1 MRYSLTVGLVL
12 RRGMRTFEFV
22 RELSSE
28 EIQFEDV
35 ETRRPLTV
43 RKWKLVADIEAGT
56 YSVVLPGANCSS
68 SHSGTALQVHQSTP
82 LPESQQKLLDRRYA
96 YVIAMRK
103 AGLTQGSRKGLP
115 DVIRKVAEKLED
127 KTPPSSSTVLN
138 WMRRYAAS
146 NNSARALASRNQNRK
161 KRKRTAELMQEL
173 IQEKIRTEYLTRD
186 RHSLRHTHRCIVTA
200 ARQLVSENKLNAD
213 QATVSISTLGR
224 WVRQLD
230 RYEVIKR
237 RYGTPRARLLCR
249 TPMGDDHPELPFEQ
263 IETDHTPLDWIVI
276 CDRTGIPLGRP
287 TLTATICAA
296 TGYPTGLYLSFYG
309 PGLTSV
315 SGVLRNTISLKDAI
329 CKSSGTSNTWLA
341 SGIPD
346 LLLLDNG
353 LEFHAN
359 SCFRISRDIGMD
371 ITFAAVR
378 TPWSKPHIER
388 FFADLGYLTL
398 TNGRVRKRITNVVDL
413 DPRTSASITFSNL
426 VKGLVRYFV
435 DVHPFRI
442 HERKLAR
449 PYELMSEG
457 IEKCPP
463 ASYLPNFDA
472 IRMATAMSQTLT
484 VSQGG
489 VEVRGIPF
497 GTAELAP
504 MRRSVGESFKTL
516 VKWDPDDMDQIY
528 VQHPMTGEW
537 VSSPSRWPQYT
548 QGLSWNQH
556 LLIRKFLRQQLK
568 AKNAEENYIASAMR
582 LHEFWM
588 DVTTAKTA
596 SDAKLAGQ
604 FAGLTSA
611 RVLDPKPDAAPR
623 LPDRVLV
630 EDDQHPK
637 AENRDI
643 PDFDAFIMEGP

>member
-1 MRYSLTVGLVL
+1 MRYSLAVGLVL

-22 RELSSE
+22 RELSAE
-28 EIQFEDV
+28 EVQLEDV
-35 ETRRPLTV
+35 ETRRPLTI
-43 RKWKLVADIEAGT
+43 RKWKLISEIEAGT
-56 YSVVLPGANCSS
+56 YSVVL
-68 SHSGTALQVHQSTP
+68 SGTADSLSDSALQTQQTIS
-82 LPESQQKLLDRRYA
+82 LPESQQKLIDRRYA

-103 AGLTQGSRKGLP
+103 AGITRGSRKNLP
-115 DVIRKVAEKLED
+115 ELIKKVAGKLED
-127 KTPPSSSTVLN
+127 KHPPSSSTVLD
-138 WMRRYAAS
+138 WARRYEAS
-146 NNSARALASRNQNRK
+146 NNNVRALASRNYSRRK
-161 KRKRTAELMQEL
+161 VKRITPIMEEL
-173 IQEKIRTEYLTRD
+173 IREKIRTEYLTRN
-186 RHSLRHTHRCIVTA
+186 RHSLKHTHQCIVTA
-200 ARQLVSENKLNAD
+200 AKKLVNENKLNAD
-213 QATVSISTLGR
+213 EATVSISTLGR
-224 WVRQLD
+224 WVQELD

-249 TPMGDDHPELPFEQ
+249 TPMGDDYPELPFEQ
-263 IETDHTPLDWIVI
+263 VEADHTPLDWIVI

-287 TLTATICAA
+287 LLTATICAA

-329 CKSSGTSNTWLA
+329 CRSSGTSHPWLA

-353 LEFHAN
+353 LEFHAHN
-359 SCFRISRDIGMD
+359 CFRIGRDIGMD

-388 FFADLGYLTL
+388 FFASLGYLTL
-398 TNGRVRKRITNVVDL
+398 TTGRIRKRITNVIDL
-413 DPRTSASITFSNL
+413 DPRTTASITFSNL
-426 VKGLVRYFV
+426 VKGLVQYFV

-449 PYELMSEG
+449 PFDLMSDG

-472 IRMATAMSQTLT
+472 VRMATAISKTLT

-489 VEVRGIPF
+489 VEIRGIPF
-497 GTAELAP
+497 GSAELSP
-504 MRRSVGESFKTL
+504 MRRAVGENFRTL
-516 VKWDPDDMDQIY
+516 VKWDPDDIDQIY
-528 VQHPMTGEW
+528 VQHPITKEW
-537 VSSPSRWPQYT
+537 ICSPSRWPQYT

-556 LLIRKFLRQQLK
+556 LLIRKFLRKQLK
-568 AKNAEENYIASAMR
+568 AKNAEENYITSAMR

-596 SDAKLAGQ
+596 TDAKLAGQ

-611 RVLDPKPDAAPR
+611 RVLDPKPNSASQHPQKI
-623 LPDRVLV
+623 LV
-630 EDDQHPK
+630 EEDEGHKPTDRSP
-637 AENRDI
+637 
-643 PDFDAFIMEGP
+643 PDFEAFIMEGA

>member
-12 RRGMRTFEFV
+12 RRGMRTLEFV
-22 RELSSE
+22 RELSAD

-43 RKWKLVADIEAGT
+43 RKWKLVAEIEAGT
-56 YSVVLPGANCSS
+56 YSVVLPGTPTNLTDSAQQ
-68 SHSGTALQVHQSTP
+68 TQRTTP
-82 LPESQQKLLDRRYA
+82 LPESQQKQVDRRYA

-103 AGLTQGSRKGLP
+103 AGITRGSRKGLTEL
-115 DVIRKVAEKLED
+115 IEKVAEKIED
-127 KTPPSSSTVLN
+127 KGPPSSSTVLSWN
-138 WMRRYAAS
+138 RRYESSS
-146 NNSARALASRNQNRK
+146 NNARALASGHHNRRMV
-161 KRKRTAELMQEL
+161 KRIASMMEEL
-173 IQEKIRTEYLTRD
+173 IREKIRTEYLTRD
-186 RHSLRHTHRCIVTA
+186 RHSLKHAHQCIVTA
-200 ARQLVSENKLNAD
+200 AKQLVHENKLDSD
-213 QATVSISTLGR
+213 QATVSISTIGR
-224 WVRQLD
+224 WVRELD

-237 RYGTPRARLLCR
+237 RYGVPRARLLCR
-249 TPMGDDHPELPFEQ
+249 TPMGDDYPELPFEQ
-263 IETDHTPLDWIVI
+263 IETDHTPLDWVVI

-287 TLTATICAA
+287 LLTATICAA

-315 SGVLRNTISLKDAI
+315 SGVLRNTISLKDMI
-329 CKSSGTSNTWLA
+329 CKNSGTSNSWLA

-353 LEFHAN
+353 LEFHAHT
-359 SCFRISRDIGMD
+359 CFRISRDIGMD

-398 TNGRVRKRITNVVDL
+398 AKGRVRKRITNVVDL
-413 DPRTSASITFSNL
+413 DPRTTASISFSNL

-435 DVHPFRI
+435 DVYPFHI

-449 PYELMSEG
+449 PFDLMSEG

-463 ASYLPNFDA
+463 ASYLPNLDA
-472 IRMATAMSQTLT
+472 LRMATAMSQTLT

-504 MRRSVGESFKTL
+504 MRRAVGASFKTL
-516 VKWDPDDMDQIY
+516 VKLDPDDIDQIY
-528 VQHPMTGEW
+528 VQHPVTKEW
-537 VSSPSRWPQYT
+537 VCSPSRWPHYT

-556 LLIRKFLRQQLK
+556 LLIRKFLRKQLK
-568 AKNAEENYIASAMR
+568 AKNAEENYITSAMR

-596 SDAKLAGQ
+596 TDAKLAGQ

-611 RVLDPKPDAAPR
+611 RVLDPRPDAAPR
-623 LPDRVLV
+623 LPATILV
-630 EDDQHPK
+630 EGDEEHQPVDRQP
-637 AENRDI
+637 
-643 PDFDAFIMEGP
+643 PDFDAFIMERS

>member
-1 MRYSLTVGLVL
+1 MTMRYSLAVGLVL

-22 RELSSE
+22 RELSADE
-28 EIQFEDV
+28 VQFEDV

-43 RKWKLVADIEAGT
+43 RKFKIISEIEAGT
-56 YSVVLPGANCSS
+56 YSVVLPGTSNSLTDS
-68 SHSGTALQVHQSTP
+68 ALQTQQTTP
-82 LPESQQKLLDRRYA
+82 LPESQQALLDRRYA

-103 AGLTQGSRKGLP
+103 AGISRGSRKGLTEL
-115 DVIRKVAEKLED
+115 IGKIAEKLDD
-127 KTPPSSSTVLN
+127 KNPPSSSTVLG
-138 WMRRYAAS
+138 WARRYEAS
-146 NNSARALASRNQNRK
+146 NNSSRALASRHHNRK
-161 KRKRTAELMQEL
+161 KVKRIAPMMEEL
-173 IQEKIRTEYLTRD
+173 IREKIRTEYLTRD
-186 RHSLRHTHRCIVTA
+186 RHSLKHARRCIVTA
-200 ARQLVSENKLNAD
+200 AKQLVQEQKLD
-213 QATVSISTLGR
+213 TTQATVSISTIGR
-224 WVRQLD
+224 WVRELD

-237 RYGTPRARLLCR
+237 RYGVPRARLLCR
-249 TPMGDDHPELPFEQ
+249 TPMGDDYPELPFEQ
-263 IETDHTPLDWIVI
+263 IETDHSPLDWVVI

-287 TLTATICAA
+287 LLTATICAA

-309 PGLTSV
+309 AGLTSV

-329 CKSSGTSNTWLA
+329 CRSSGTTNPWLA

-353 LEFHAN
+353 LEFH
-359 SCFRISRDIGMD
+359 SHTCFRISRDIGMD

-398 TNGRVRKRITNVVDL
+398 TKGRVHKRITNVVDP
-413 DPRTSASITFSNL
+413 DPRTTASITFSNL

-435 DVHPFRI
+435 DVHPFQI

-449 PYELMSEG
+449 PFDLMSEG

-463 ASYLPNFDA
+463 ASYLPNLDA

-504 MRRSVGESFKTL
+504 MRRTVGESFKTL
-516 VKWDPDDMDQIY
+516 VKWDPDDIDQIY
-528 VQHPMTGEW
+528 VQHPVTKEW
-537 VSSPSRWPQYT
+537 VCSPSRWPHYT

-556 LLIRKFLRQQLK
+556 LLIRKFLRKQLK
-568 AKNAEENYIASAMR
+568 AKNAEENYITSAMH

-596 SDAKLAGQ
+596 TDAKLAGQ

-611 RVLDPKPDAAPR
+611 RVLAPKPNAASQPPAT
-623 LPDRVLV
+623 LLV
-630 EDDQHPK
+630 EEDGERQPVDRPP
-637 AENRDI
+637 
-643 PDFDAFIMEGP
+643 PDFDAFIME

>member
-1 MRYSLTVGLVL
+1 MRYCLAVGLVL

-22 RELSSE
+22 RELSAD

-43 RKWKLVADIEAGT
+43 RKSKIISDIEAGT
-56 YSVVLPGANCSS
+56 YSVVLPGAPNSLTDS
-68 SHSGTALQVHQSTP
+68 TLQTQQTTP
-82 LPESQQKLLDRRYA
+82 LPESQQKLVDRRYA

-103 AGLTQGSRKGLP
+103 AGISRGSRKGLTEL
-115 DVIRKVAEKLED
+115 IGKIAQKLND
-127 KTPPSSSTVLN
+127 KNPPSSSTVLG
-138 WMRRYAAS
+138 WARRYEAS
-146 NNSARALASRNQNRK
+146 NNSSRALASRHHNRK
-161 KRKRTAELMQEL
+161 RVKRIATMMEGL
-173 IQEKIRTEYLTRD
+173 IREKIRTEYLTRD
-186 RHSLRHTHRCIVTA
+186 RHSLKHAHRCIVTA
-200 ARQLVSENKLNAD
+200 AKQLVQEQKLD
-213 QATVSISTLGR
+213 TTQATVSISTIGR
-224 WVRQLD
+224 WVRELD

-237 RYGTPRARLLCR
+237 RYGVPRARLLCR
-249 TPMGDDHPELPFEQ
+249 TPMGDDYPELPFEQ
-263 IETDHTPLDWIVI
+263 IETDHSPLDWVVI

-287 TLTATICAA
+287 LLTGTVCAA
-296 TGYPTGLYLSFYG
+296 TGYPTGIYLSFYG
-309 PGLTSV
+309 AGLTSV

-329 CKSSGTSNTWLA
+329 CRSSGTSNPWLA

-353 LEFHAN
+353 LEFHAHT
-359 SCFRISRDIGMD
+359 CFRISRDIGMD

-398 TNGRVRKRITNVVDL
+398 TKGRVRKRITNVVDP
-413 DPRTSASITFSNL
+413 DPRTTASITFSNL

-449 PYELMSEG
+449 PFDLMSEG

-463 ASYLPNFDA
+463 ASYLPNLDA

-504 MRRSVGESFKTL
+504 MRRAVGASFKTL
-516 VKWDPDDMDQIY
+516 VKWDPDDIDQIY
-528 VQHPMTGEW
+528 VQHPVTKEW
-537 VSSPSRWPQYT
+537 VCSPSRWPQYT

-556 LLIRKFLRQQLK
+556 LLIRKFLHKQLK
-568 AKNAEENYIASAMR
+568 AKNAEENYITSAMQ
-582 LHEFWM
+582 LHDFWM

-596 SDAKLAGQ
+596 TDAKLAGQ

-611 RVLDPKPDAAPR
+611 RVLAPKPNAAFQP
-623 LPDRVLV
+623 PAAILV
-630 EDDQHPK
+630 EEDGERQPGDRPP
-637 AENRDI
+637 
-643 PDFDAFIMEGP
+643 PDFDAFIME